1 MIRILLFLFIFY
13 FTFPQTIVKIVLP
26 KSESDVRYSY
36 YLDLLKLSLDKTSS
50 KYGSYKFETE
60 FADVTRQRLA
70 TYLADGSPYVDV
82 IWTGTN
88 IQREEI
94 MLPVRI
100 PLLKGL
106 KGYRL
111 LIINKDRE
119 KEFDKIDSINDLKK
133 LIAVQ
138 GVDWP
143 DKDILLANGFKIETN
158 PNYNGMFLM
167 VENKRVDYFPRAI
180 NEPFEELRLR
190 PDLNLTIAKKVMI
203 YYPLPNYF
211 FVNIKKP
218 ELRNRVEEG
227 LNIAI
232 KDGSFDKI
240 FYNHPSNKELF
251 QKVNFKNMKIFK
263 VENPYLTQET
273 KKIMNDKKYI
283 FNPK

>member
-88 IQREEI
+88 IEREKN

-111 LIINKDRE
+111 LIINKERE
-119 KEFDKIDSINDLKK
+119 KDFDKITNINDLKK
-133 LIAVQ
+133 LVGIQ

-143 DKDILLANGFKIETN
+143 DKDILLASGFKIETN

-167 VENKRVDYFPRAI
+167 VHNNRVDYFPRAI
-180 NEPFEELRLR
+180 NEPFDELKLR

-203 YYPLPNYF
+203 YYHLPNYF

-251 QKVNFKNMKIFK
+251 QKINFKNMKIFK

>member
-1 MIRILLFLFIFY
+1 MIRTLFFLFIFS
-13 FTFPQTIVKIVLP
+13 FTFPQTTVKIVLP

-36 YLDLLKLSLDKTSS
+36 YLDLLKLSLDKTTS
-50 KYGSYKFETE
+50 KYGTYKFETE

-70 TYLADGSPYVDV
+70 TYLADGSSYVDV

-88 IQREEI
+88 IEREES

-111 LIINKDRE
+111 LIINKERE
-119 KEFDKIDSINDLKK
+119 KDFDKITNINDLKK
-133 LIAVQ
+133 LVGIQ

-143 DKDILLANGFKIETN
+143 DKDILLASGFKIETN

-167 VENKRVDYFPRAI
+167 VHNNRVDYFPRAI
-180 NEPFEELRLR
+180 NEPFDELKLR
-190 PDLNLTIAKKVMI
+190 PDLNLTIAKKIMI

-211 FVNIKKP
+211 FVNIKKA
-218 ELRNRVEEG
+218 ELRNRIEEG

-232 KDGSFDKI
+232 KDGSFDKL
-240 FYNHPSNKELF
+240 FYNHPSNKEVF
-251 QKVNFKNMKIFK
+251 QKVNFKNIKIFNI
-263 VENPYLTQET
+263 ENHYLTEET
-273 KKIMNDKKYI
+273 KRIMNDKKYI

>member
-88 IQREEI
+88 IEREKN

-111 LIINKDRE
+111 LIINKERE
-119 KEFDKIDSINDLKK
+119 KDFDKITNINDLKK
-133 LIAVQ
+133 LVGIQ

-143 DKDILLANGFKIETN
+143 DKDILLASGFKIETN

-167 VENKRVDYFPRAI
+167 VHNNRVDYFPRAI
-180 NEPFEELRLR
+180 NEPFDELKLR

-203 YYPLPNYF
+203 YYHLPNYF

-251 QKVNFKNMKIFK
+251 QKINFKNMKIFK
-263 VENPYLTQET
+263 VENPYLTQKT
-273 KKIMNDKKYI
+273 KKS
-283 FNPK
+283 

>member
-1 MIRILLFLFIFY
+1 MIRTLFFLFIFS
-13 FTFPQTIVKIVLP
+13 FVFPQTTVKIVLP

-36 YLDLLKLSLDKTSS
+36 YLDLLKLSLDKTTS
-50 KYGSYKFETE
+50 KYGTYKFETE

-70 TYLADGSPYVDV
+70 TYLADGSSYVDV

-88 IQREEI
+88 IEREES

-111 LIINKDRE
+111 LIINKERE
-119 KEFDKIDSINDLKK
+119 KDFDKITNINDLKK
-133 LIAVQ
+133 LVGIQ

-143 DKDILLANGFKIETN
+143 DKDILLASGFKIETN

-167 VENKRVDYFPRAI
+167 VHNNRVDYFPRAI
-180 NEPFEELRLR
+180 NEPFDELKLR
-190 PDLNLTIAKKVMI
+190 PDLNLTIAKKIMI

-211 FVNIKKP
+211 FVNTKKA
-218 ELRNRVEEG
+218 ELRNRIEEG

-232 KDGSFDKI
+232 KDGSFDKL
-240 FYNHPSNKELF
+240 FYNHPSNKEVF
-251 QKVNFKNMKIFK
+251 QKVDFKNVKIFNI
-263 VENPYLTQET
+263 ENPYLTEET
-273 KKIMNDKKYI
+273 KRVMNDKKYI

>member
-251 QKVNFKNMKIFK
+251 QKVNFKNMRIFK

>member
-1 MIRILLFLFIFY
+1 MIRILLFLLIFY
-13 FTFPQTIVKIVLP
+13 FAYPQTIVKIVLP

-36 YLDLLKLSLDKTSS
+36 YLGLLKLSLDKTSS

-70 TYLADGSPYVDV
+70 TYLADGSSYVDV

-111 LIINKDRE
+111 LIINKERE
-119 KEFDKIDSINDLKK
+119 KDFDKITNINDLKK
-133 LIAVQ
+133 LVGIQ

-143 DKDILLANGFKIETN
+143 DKDILLASGFKIETN

-167 VENKRVDYFPRAI
+167 VHNNRVDYFPRAI
-180 NEPFEELRLR
+180 NEPFDELKLR
-190 PDLNLTIAKKVMI
+190 PDLNLTIAKKIMI

-211 FVNIKKP
+211 FVNIKKAD
-218 ELRNRVEEG
+218 LRNRIEEG

-232 KDGSFDKI
+232 KDGSFDKL
-240 FYNHPSNKELF
+240 FYNHPSNKEVF
-251 QKVNFKNMKIFK
+251 QKVNFKNIKIFNI
-263 VENPYLTQET
+263 ENHYLTEET
-273 KKIMNDKKYI
+273 KRIMNDKKYI

>member
-26 KSESDVRYSY
+26 KSESDIRYSY

-70 TYLADGSPYVDV
+70 TYLADGSSYVDV

-88 IQREEI
+88 IEREKN

-111 LIINKDRE
+111 LIINKERE
-119 KEFDKIDSINDLKK
+119 KDFDKITNINDLKK
-133 LIAVQ
+133 LVGIQ

-143 DKDILLANGFKIETN
+143 DKDILLASGFKIETN

-167 VENKRVDYFPRAI
+167 VHNNRVDYFPRAI
-180 NEPFEELRLR
+180 NEPFDELKLR